1 MLTKAKWLSGL
12 RLRIARQRVRVQIP
26 AWACSFFFQIISV
39 IITGYP
45 LYVLQG
51 NPCKRYREIPVG
63 IKGKS
68 LLALQGKPL

>member
-1 MLTKAKWLSGL
+1 MAEWPSGL
-12 RLRIARQRVRVQIP
+12 RLQITRQRVRVQIL
-26 AWACSFFFQIISV
+26 AWASSFFLQIISV

-45 LYVLQG
+45 LYLLQG
-51 NPCKRYREIPVG
+51 NPCMHYREIHVD